1 MKKSF
6 VLMLVISFVILGG
19 VSHAQEVDLD
29 VPFVPTNYEVVDEML
44 RIADVGKD
52 DILYDLGC
60 GDGRIVVTAAKKY
73 GTRGVGIDIDPERIA
88 ESIENAKKENVTD
101 RVQFIEQ
108 NLFEADFS
116 EATVVTM
123 YLLSSVNLEM
133 RPKLFQQL
141 KPGTRIVSHDFSMGD
156 WEPDEQTEVG
166 GNEYYGHSVYFWIIP
181 ANVTGDWS
189 WTVSSGS
196 NNKQYMLKINQ
207 YFQKL
212 DGLITIESAQ
222 FPSENLSITGDLVQF
237 SLEDEVGG
245 RKVSMNFKGRVNGN
259 IIEGTI
265 ERTGVTPRI
274 IKWQAHR
281 DSDTVKP
288 LDSDEGLY

>member
-6 VLMLVISFVILGG
+6 VLMLVTSFVILGG

-73 GTRGVGIDIDPERIA
+73 GARGIGIDIDPERIA

-141 KPGTRIVSHDFSMGD
+141 KPGTRIVSHDFDMDD

-189 WTVSSGS
+189 WTVSSGT

-237 SLEDEVGG
+237 SLVDEVGG

-265 ERTGVTPRI
+265 ERIGVTPRI
-274 IKWQAHR
+274 IKWLAHR

>member
-6 VLMLVISFVILGG
+6 VLMLVATFVLFWG
-19 VSHAQEVDLD
+19 VSNAQEVDLD

-73 GTRGVGIDIDPERIA
+73 GARGVGFDIDPERIA
-88 ESIENAKKENVTD
+88 ESIENARKGNVTD
-101 RVQFIEQ
+101 RVQFILQ

-116 EATVVTM
+116 KATVVTM

-189 WTVSSGS
+189 WNVTTGS
-196 NNKQYMLKINQ
+196 NNKQYMLKIDQ

-212 DGLITIESAQ
+212 NGLVTTKSAQ
-222 FPSENLSITGDLVQF
+222 LPLENLSITGDLLQF
-237 SLEDEVGG
+237 SLHEEVDGQ
-245 RKVSMNFKGRVNGN
+245 KVSMNFTGRVNDN

-265 ERTGVTPRI
+265 ERTGVTPRT
-274 IKWQAHR
+274 IKWQANR
-281 DSDTVKP
+281 DPDTAKP
-288 LDSDEGLY
+288 LDINNGLY

>member
-1 MKKSF
+1 
-6 VLMLVISFVILGG
+6 MLVTSFVIFFK
-19 VSHAQEVDLD
+19 VSLAQEVDLD

-73 GTRGVGIDIDPERIA
+73 GARGFGIDIDPERIA

-141 KPGTRIVSHDFSMGD
+141 KPGTRIVSHDFDMDD

-181 ANVTGDWS
+181 ANVAGDWS
-189 WTVSSGS
+189 WTISSGS

-237 SLEDEVGG
+237 SLDDEVGG

-288 LDSDEGLY
+288 LDSN

>member
-6 VLMLVISFVILGG
+6 VLMLVISFVIFFK
-19 VSHAQEVDLD
+19 VSLAQEVDLD

-73 GTRGVGIDIDPERIA
+73 GARGVGFDIDPERIA

-141 KPGTRIVSHDFSMGD
+141 KPGTRVVSHDFDMDD

-181 ANVTGDWS
+181 ANVAGDWS

-212 DGLITIESAQ
+212 DGLIITESAE

-237 SLEDEVGG
+237 SLDDEVGG

-288 LDSDEGLY
+288 LDSN

>member
-6 VLMLVISFVILGG
+6 VLMLVLSFVVLFRA
-19 VSHAQEVDLD
+19 SHAQEVDLD
-29 VPFVPTNYEVVDEML
+29 VPFVPTNYEVVNEML

-73 GTRGVGIDIDPERIA
+73 GARGIGIDIDPERIA
-88 ESIENAKKENVTD
+88 ESRDNAEKENVTD
-101 RVQFIEQ
+101 KVQFIQQ

-141 KPGTRIVSHDFSMGD
+141 KPGTRIVSHDFNMGD

-196 NNKQYMLKINQ
+196 NNKQYILKIDQ

-212 DGLITIESAQ
+212 NGLITTESAQ
-222 FPSENLSITGDLVQF
+222 LPSENLSITGDLVQF
-237 SLEDEVGG
+237 SLDDEIGS
-245 RKVSMNFKGRVNGN
+245 RKVSMNFTGRVNGN

-265 ERTGVTPRI
+265 ERIGVTPRT

-288 LDSDEGLY
+288 LDSGEGLY

>member
-6 VLMLVISFVILGG
+6 VLILVISFVLFFK

-73 GTRGVGIDIDPERIA
+73 GARGIGIDIDPERIA

-101 RVQFIEQ
+101 KVQFIEQ

-141 KPGTRIVSHDFSMGD
+141 KPGTRIVSHDFNMGD

-212 DGLITIESAQ
+212 DGLITTESAQ
-222 FPSENLSITGDLVQF
+222 FPSENLNITGDLVQF
-237 SLEDEVGG
+237 SLDDEVGG
-245 RKVSMNFKGRVNGN
+245 RKISMNFKGRVNSN